1 MVGAHV
7 LTELLAG
14 FEKND
19 DTNGG
24 TNTLIEKRY
33 EKIDH
38 TVSVRMAPKFAKS
51 VPKIDTC
58 PPQR

>member
-1 MVGAHV
+1 MV
-7 LTELLAG
+7 LAG

-19 DTNGG
+19 ATNGG
-24 TNTLIEKRY
+24 NNTLIEKRY
-33 EKIDH
+33 EKIDN
-38 TVSVRMAPKFAKS
+38 TVSVRMALKFAKS